1 MIENLKANNSSTSKF
16 KLKNDAVAESLTD
29 FSTSKLNNRKK
40 NQKLVNFEAV
50 TSKVKNYKKTA
61 LILLL
66 LSICIIFI
74 TNPKIYSTCC
84 LDAISVWAFKVL
96 PALFP
101 FFIITKIIVELLT
114 PKQTKL
120 DKLFNKL
127 YHTPT
132 TSSAVYFLSIL
143 SGYPMGAKLICNMHE
158 RGVYTK
164 DDAKRMLSFCSV
176 SGPMFMVGSVGVAI
190 FSNYTVGLIILIAN
204 VVASLINGLIYR
216 GKKQPLKECETN
228 EKGMPSSVLADSVNE
243 ALSSIL
249 MVGAYMVLAFL
260 SIEILNNLKMIP
272 FLTTGISSILHI
284 KDTGVIQAFI
294 AGLFEITHGAISINS
309 CVCSLQLK
317 VILTAGL
324 IGFGGVS
331 IFLQSMYFIK
341 KLGIKPQ
348 FVALQKLTQG
358 LIASLVAI
366 PLSLICL

>member
-1 MIENLKANNSSTSKF
+1 MIENLKANNSSTPKF
-16 KLKNDAVAESLTD
+16 KLENDNISKNSKCFGA
-29 FSTSKLNNRKK
+29 SKLNNCKSK
-40 NQKLVNFEAV
+40 QKFGKFKTITIKA
-50 TSKVKNYKKTA
+50 KRYKKTA
-61 LILLL
+61 LIFLLL
-66 LSICIIFI
+66 AICVIFI
-74 TNPKIYSTCC
+74 TNPKIYSACC

-127 YHTPT
+127 YHTPAT
-132 TSSAVYFLSIL
+132 CSSVYFLSVL
-143 SGYPMGAKLICNMHE
+143 SGYPMGAKLICNMCE

-164 DDAKRMLSFCSV
+164 EDAKRMLSFCSV

-190 FSNYTVGLIILIAN
+190 FNNYTVGLIILIAN

-216 GKKQPLKECETN
+216 GKKQQLNECGDKE
-228 EKGMPSSVLADSVNE
+228 KLMSSSVLADSINE

-260 SIEILNNLKMIP
+260 SIKILNNLKIIP
-272 FLTTGISSILHI
+272 FLSTGIANILHI
-284 KDTGVIQAFI
+284 KDAGVIQAFI
-294 AGLFEITHGAISINS
+294 DGLFEITHGAISMNA
-309 CVCSLQLK
+309 CACSLQLK
-317 VILTAGL
+317 AILTAGL

-331 IFLQSMYFIK
+331 IFLQSMYFVK
-341 KLGIKPQ
+341 KLKIKPQ
-348 FVALQKLTQG
+348 FIALQKFTQG
-358 LIASLVAI
+358 LIAILVAI